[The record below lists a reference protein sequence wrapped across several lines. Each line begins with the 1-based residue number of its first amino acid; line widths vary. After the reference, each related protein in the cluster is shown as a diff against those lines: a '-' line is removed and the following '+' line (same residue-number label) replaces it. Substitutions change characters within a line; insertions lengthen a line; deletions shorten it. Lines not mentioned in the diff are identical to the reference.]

1 MEFNTLDIETIKT
14 NWKSSNTVSKLIAY
28 LFKNEKDKNN
38 KEKNDETISNI
49 LDIIKKTEYCDIEH
63 FKEDYNETQYETYIK
78 NHKIITVWISKMLY
92 KLQNRFSEQEK
103 QTFSSLSEEIEQK
116 KEITTTQ
123 MIVFIEFICRHIFQ
137 NWNKFFVNQD
147 DLIDTLLGE
156 ATDNSQSKNFLKKII
171 NEYNN

>member
-1 MEFNTLDIETIKT
+1 
-14 NWKSSNTVSKLIAY
+14 
-28 LFKNEKDKNN
+28 
-38 KEKNDETISNI
+38 
-49 LDIIKKTEYCDIEH
+49 
-63 FKEDYNETQYETYIK
+63 
-78 NHKIITVWISKMLY
+78 
-92 KLQNRFSEQEK
+92 
-103 QTFSSLSEEIEQK
+103 
-116 KEITTTQ
+116 

>member
-1 MEFNTLDIETIKT
+1 
-14 NWKSSNTVSKLIAY
+14 
-28 LFKNEKDKNN
+28 
-38 KEKNDETISNI
+38 

-78 NHKIITVWISKMLY
+78 NHKIITVWISKMLD

-137 NWNKFFVNQD
+137 N
-147 DLIDTLLGE
+147 
-156 ATDNSQSKNFLKKII
+156 
-171 NEYNN
+171 

>member
-1 MEFNTLDIETIKT
+1 MLD
-14 NWKSSNTVSKLIAY
+14 
-28 LFKNEKDKNN
+28 
-38 KEKNDETISNI
+38 
-49 LDIIKKTEYCDIEH
+49 
-63 FKEDYNETQYETYIK
+63 
-78 NHKIITVWISKMLY
+78 